1 MKRKKP
7 GSHIERSGRRAMH
20 TISHEYSVSPSIHSD
35 IYKLIK
41 SSQIIG
47 KYKTNTIDIAI
58 NADITCRGII
68 ERTNSPIKSELE
80 YTSELYLRV
89 SNFNFIEDTL
99 NPYIITG
106 KNTWSRISPPASN
119 SINLRRTIQELVT
132 NNYLSPLM
140 AEKKE
145 RHTQSV
151 IYDRLK
157 IEADKEIEIEEK
169 LSKFYYILNY
179 YILSY
184 QKQPILPSLLF
195 NYYILSYQKQPIL
208 PSLFNKK
215 YMKLE
220 IEEELQQKSSF
231 ENNEI
236 NKVNEIKIFILDK
249 IKDILKSLNKLEN
262 YNIKKLFTYF
272 IYKIIEILVYI
283 KLYIYVMEKNKDAD
297 SEKVLLSIIS
307 KIIDQKFTNDLR
319 VIINILFNE
328 INPLGSDIE
337 RTLWYL
343 LSAVSAALTNL
354 YKEIKKIIAMNTQ
367 SVDIIYNIY
376 KANSYTYKK
385 IAEDFDIKSS
395 FKIIY
400 LNYIKTNIIL
410 DN

>member
-7 GSHIERSGRRAMH
+7 RSHIERSGRRAMH

-220 IEEELQQKSSF
+220 IEEELQQESSF

-236 NKVNEIKIFILDK
+236 NKVN
-249 IKDILKSLNKLEN
+249 
-262 YNIKKLFTYF
+262 
-272 IYKIIEILVYI
+272 
-283 KLYIYVMEKNKDAD
+283 
-297 SEKVLLSIIS
+297 
-307 KIIDQKFTNDLR
+307 
-319 VIINILFNE
+319 
-328 INPLGSDIE
+328 
-337 RTLWYL
+337 
-343 LSAVSAALTNL
+343 
-354 YKEIKKIIAMNTQ
+354 
-367 SVDIIYNIY
+367 
-376 KANSYTYKK
+376 
-385 IAEDFDIKSS
+385 
-395 FKIIY
+395 
-400 LNYIKTNIIL
+400 
-410 DN
+410 